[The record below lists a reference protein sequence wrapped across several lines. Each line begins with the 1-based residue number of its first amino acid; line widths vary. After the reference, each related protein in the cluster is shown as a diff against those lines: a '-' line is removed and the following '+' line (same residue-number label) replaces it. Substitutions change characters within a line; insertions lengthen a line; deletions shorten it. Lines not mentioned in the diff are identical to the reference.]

1 MKDMF
6 RVTYDTTPARPL
18 KRRVSLGS
26 EGEEELRGASQEA
39 GVQGGL
45 GWPGDRSPG
54 VRALDVR
61 PVGTSKAEN
70 RSKKNTCSC

>member
-26 EGEEELRGASQEA
+26 EEEEELRGGS
-39 GVQGGL
+39 
-45 GWPGDRSPG
+45 
-54 VRALDVR
+54 
-61 PVGTSKAEN
+61 
-70 RSKKNTCSC
+70 